1 MDVLKDLTDFFF
13 KKKEI
18 NLDNFTFKLFYRGAA
33 GLCVLASVF
42 SAGGSYFGDPI
53 GRVFL
58 WNCPSILE
66 SKMFLDQSKWF
77 LFPTNRKT
85 RTHGITSVT

>member
-1 MDVLKDLTDFFF
+1 MCVSQVYKLVRQINFASMDVLKDLSDHLF
-13 KKKEI
+13 KRKEI

-33 GLCVLASVF
+33 GLCLLTSIF

-58 WNCPSILE
+58 WN
-66 SKMFLDQSKWF
+66 
-77 LFPTNRKT
+77 
-85 RTHGITSVT
+85 

>member
-33 GLCVLASVF
+33 GLCILASVF

-53 GRVFL
+53 GRVFFMEL
-58 WNCPSILE
+58 TYALCLVPLKVS
-66 SKMFLDQSKWF
+66 
-77 LFPTNRKT
+77 
-85 RTHGITSVT
+85 